1 MSELRRCPRIELPGW
16 RAIED
21 ALSPGDRHR
30 GGKKCSCLQP
40 RIIDTGVIDA
50 IQLHADVA
58 GIGEVF
64 CDMVEV
70 VTRQR

>member
-1 MSELRRCPRIELPGW
+1 MSPDDL
-16 RAIED
+16 
-21 ALSPGDRHR
+21 HR
-30 GGKKCSCLQP
+30 SGKRSRCLQP
-40 RIIDTGVIDA
+40 RMIDTGVIEA

-58 GIGEVF
+58 RIGEVF